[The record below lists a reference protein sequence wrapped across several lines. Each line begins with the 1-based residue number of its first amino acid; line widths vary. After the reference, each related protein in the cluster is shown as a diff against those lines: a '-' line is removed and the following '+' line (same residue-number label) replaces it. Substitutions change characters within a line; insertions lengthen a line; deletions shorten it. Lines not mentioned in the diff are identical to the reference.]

1 MKNRIAFI
9 TGGNKGI
16 GRSTVI
22 KLSKELKYV
31 YFTYNSDVESAK
43 EVSKLCPNS
52 IAIHC
57 NLGDT
62 NKIQEIANNII
73 SNDVIIDILI
83 NNAGYDNDSTFLK
96 MNVEAWN
103 EVIDINLKSVFHFTK
118 YFLGGMIDNQ
128 WGRIINISS
137 IAAATGAYGKSNYS
151 AAKAGLLGFTK
162 SLALEM
168 ASKNITVNAI
178 SPGAIDT
185 DMFNRIP
192 EKYREAI
199 IKNIPM
205 KRLGEPIEVANLIK
219 FLVSDES
226 SYITGQNI
234 HVNGG
239 SYLE

>member
-1 MKNRIAFI
+1 MKNRIAFV

-16 GRSTVI
+16 GRSIVF
-22 KLSKELKYV
+22 KLAEQMKYV
-31 YFTYNSDVESAK
+31 YFTFNTDLNSAN
-43 EVSKLCPNS
+43 EVTKMCSNS
-52 IAIHC
+52 TAIHC
-57 NLGDT
+57 NLKDI
-62 NKIQEIANNII
+62 NEIKKVAGYI
-73 SNDVIIDILI
+73 SKKDVVVDILI

-96 MNVEAWN
+96 MSVESWD

-118 YFLGGMIDNQ
+118 HFLNGMISNG

-137 IAAATGAYGKSNYS
+137 IAASTGAFGKSNYS

-162 SLALEM
+162 SLALEL
-168 ASKNITVNAI
+168 ASKNITVNAV
-178 SPGAIDT
+178 SPGAINT
-185 DMFNRIP
+185 NMFNRIP